1 MMTYLIRRV
10 LFQGIPV
17 LLGFTFLVF
26 LMINFAPGDP
36 VTHLRGVP
44 DLDPRII
51 EDRKA
56 QMGLDRPLVVR
67 YFDWLGQLLRGNLGR
82 SFDSARRPVGD
93 LIQERLPVTIL
104 LSVSSII
111 IGWGIGIPVGIYSA
125 RRQYTLSDYTITFMA
140 FVGVSIPNFFFGMI
154 LLYIFALI
162 LNVLPAGGYFGPG
175 EEFTI
180 LGMLSYLVMPAFTLG
195 LASIASITRYMR
207 SSLLEVIR
215 QDYLRTARAKGLRER
230 VVIYKHALRNALI
243 PILTLMGFMVPIIFS
258 GAVITEQVF
267 SWPGLGR
274 MAIDATHQRNYPV
287 MMGITLMFGILTF
300 LGNVVADVAYAIA
313 DPRIRYD

>member
-10 LFQGIPV
+10 VFQGIPV
-17 LLGFTFLVF
+17 LIGFTFLVF

-44 DLDPRII
+44 DLDPRVI
-51 EDRKA
+51 EQQKTRL
-56 QMGLDRPLVVR
+56 GLDRPLIVR
-67 YFDWLGQLLRGNLGR
+67 YFDWVGELLQGNLGR
-82 SFDSARRPVGD
+82 SFDSARRPVAD
-93 LIQERLPVTIL
+93 LIKERMPVTIL

-111 IGWGIGIPVGIYSA
+111 IGWGVGIPVGIYSA
-125 RRQYTLSDYTITFMA
+125 RRQYSLSDYTITFMA
-140 FVGVSIPNFFFGMI
+140 FVGVSIPNFFFGLI

-162 LNVLPAGGYFGPG
+162 LNVLPAGGYFRPG
-175 EEFTI
+175 EDFTF
-180 LGMLSYLVMPAFTLG
+180 LGMLSYLIMPALTLG

-207 SSLLEVIR
+207 SSMLEVIN
-215 QDYLRTARAKGLRER
+215 QDYLRTARAKGLRDR

-243 PILTLMGFMVPIIFS
+243 PILTLMGFMVPLIFS

-274 MAIDATHQRNYPV
+274 MVIDATHQRNYPL
-287 MMGITLMFGILTF
+287 MMGITLVFGVLTF
-300 LGNVVADVAYAIA
+300 LGNVIADIAYAIA